1 MTGRVMDDL
10 RDKFFALHEQTAV
23 LVAAYDGFDRLR
35 YANAA
40 FRAAFFVE
48 EGETPSWAD
57 IMRRNHQAGR
67 GTVIRNPDFEG
78 WLTNTRS
85 RRGKTGYRSFE
96 TDLTDGRWL
105 LMTETVSADGWML
118 CIASDITS
126 LRPDER
132 DVRQDRDFAIKASHT
147 DELTGVANRRYT
159 MARAEEMLAA
169 ASGDAIAGSFVL
181 IDLDF
186 FKSIN
191 DRFGH
196 QSGDQVLQDFAAR
209 LQGMVRRLDCFGR
222 VGGEEFAL
230 VLPATPAAEAE
241 LIVDRMLV
249 LTRMATPLPERPG
262 FAYTFSA
269 GIAVG
274 DRFDTVSDLYARA
287 DRALYVAKLG
297 GRNRIEVDHRISGR
311 SSAAS

>member
-1 MTGRVMDDL
+1 MKGV
-10 RDKFFALHEQTAV
+10 RDKVFALHEHTAV

-48 EGETPSWAD
+48 EGETPFWAD
-57 IMRRNHQAGR
+57 LMRRNHQAGR
-67 GTVIRNPDFEG
+67 GTIIRNPDFEA
-78 WLTNTRS
+78 WLTNTQS
-85 RRGKTGYRSFE
+85 RRGKTGYRAFE
-96 TDLTDGRWL
+96 TDLADGRWL
-105 LMTETVSADGWML
+105 LMTETVIADGWML

-132 DVRQDRDFAIKASHT
+132 DVRQDRDFAIKASQT

-159 MARAEEMLAA
+159 MARAAEMLA
-169 ASGDAIAGSFVL
+169 SGPADGVAGSFVL
-181 IDLDF
+181 IDLDL

-196 QSGDQVLQDFAAR
+196 QCGDRVLQDFAAR
-209 LQGMVRRLDCFGR
+209 LQGMARRLDCFGR

-230 VLPATPAAEAE
+230 VLPATTAVEAE
-241 LIVDRMLV
+241 LIVGKILA
-249 LTRMATPLPERPG
+249 LTRMAEPLPDRPG
-262 FAYTFSA
+262 FTYTFSA

-274 DRFDTVSDLYARA
+274 DRFDAIADLYARA
-287 DRALYVAKLG
+287 DRALYVAKVG

-311 SSAAS
+311 SSAAC